1 MESCSQVLSISE
13 LIMPMKKSS
22 FEIAQS
28 GTNFEQIHR
37 LPELSLDCGLLYGH
51 RNYDNNL
58 NINNQMLFD
67 ILNACQV

>member
-37 LPELSLDCGLLYGH
+37 LPELSLDCGLLY
-51 RNYDNNL
+51 
-58 NINNQMLFD
+58 D
-67 ILNACQV
+67 IETTITTLTETIKCYSTF